1 MPIFVIIKSMAE
13 YEKIAI
19 RIIVLR
25 LVIVITFLVSSI
37 GLQAALGEDLL
48 LKPYF
53 YFTAFVLTLEI
64 VYLLIFTLFKNFRR
78 KELFIYL
85 QLIGDSMTVVIL
97 LFYTGGVSSVF
108 VFMCYFLILVAGA
121 ILRRRGAILIALING
136 LLYGILCLSLY
147 YNWARPEKVF
157 KVPFEPPT
165 ESEAFSALM
174 INLIGFILVAL
185 LVSAMA
191 TRAEKSKQELGD
203 VQKNLMYYRNLND
216 LIVSS
221 IAGGVIVTD
230 LSGKVKF
237 STPGAREMLG
247 VSITEGWNLSEQIQ
261 LYGGPPINFEKLTET
276 SFDIPLSL
284 PNEKYLS
291 ISISPLKEDETMVGF
306 IALLKDET
314 EMTKMR
320 EQLELKKRLV
330 SLGEMAATMSHEIKN
345 PLGSISGAAQ
355 MLKSAKPLSNDEKEL
370 LSIIQKESV
379 RLADVLDNFLRFSS
393 PIIPEMVE
401 VDIVEQTKELLK
413 LFEKNPFV
421 IEKKLVINFRSEN
434 EKILIKVDPNLYK
447 QALWNLLQNARKAS
461 KESGEIL
468 VSLKIEDQWAVV
480 EVSDKGLGMS
490 KSEIERI
497 KEPFKTGFSQ
507 GVGLGLSV
515 VRRII
520 EQHNGKIEFESKY
533 KEGTTVKLYFRVQ
546 GNEKKNINS

>member
-1 MPIFVIIKSMAE
+1 MPIFAIIKSMAE

-64 VYLLIFTLFKNFRR
+64 VYLLIFALFQKFRK

-136 LLYGILCLSLY
+136 LLYGVLCLSLY

-203 VQKNLMYYRNLND
+203 VQKNLKYYRNLND

-230 LSGKVKF
+230 LSGKVNF
-237 STPGAREMLG
+237 STPKAREMLG
-247 VSITEGWNLSEQIQ
+247 VSISEGWNLSEQVQ
-261 LYGGPPINFEKLTET
+261 LYGGPPINFEKLKET

-284 PNEKYLS
+284 PNEKHFL
-291 ISISPLKEDETMVGF
+291 ISISPLKEDETKVGF

-314 EMTKMR
+314 EMMKMR
-320 EQLELKKRLV
+320 EQLELKKRLI

-370 LSIIQKESV
+370 LSIIQRESV

-421 IEKKLVINFRSEN
+421 VEKNLVINFRSEN

-520 EQHNGKIEFESKY
+520 EQHNGKIEIESKY

>member
-1 MPIFVIIKSMAE
+1 MAE

-25 LVIVITFLVSSI
+25 LVIAITFLVSSI
-37 GLQAALGEDLL
+37 GLQSALGEELL

-53 YFTAFVLTLEI
+53 YFTALVLTLEI
-64 VYLLIFTLFKNFRR
+64 VYLLIFALFQKFRK

-85 QLIGDSMTVVIL
+85 QLIGDSITVVIL
-97 LFYTGGVSSVF
+97 LFYSGGVSSIF
-108 VFMCYFLILVAGA
+108 IFMCYFLILVAGA
-121 ILRRRGAILIALING
+121 ILRKRGAILIALING

-147 YNWARPEKVF
+147 YDWARPEKFF

-174 INLIGFILVAL
+174 VNIIGFILVAL

-203 VQKNLMYYRNLND
+203 VQKNLKYYKNLND

-230 LSGKVKF
+230 LSGKVNF
-237 STPGAREMLG
+237 STPKAREMLG
-247 VSITEGWNLSEQIQ
+247 VSISEGWNLSEQIQ
-261 LYGGPPINFEKLTET
+261 LYGGPPINFEKVTEIST
-276 SFDIPLSL
+276 DISLIL
-284 PNEKYLS
+284 PNEKHLS
-291 ISISPLKEDETMVGF
+291 ISISPLKEDEKRIGF
-306 IALLKDET
+306 IALVKDET
-314 EMTKMR
+314 EMAKMR

-330 SLGEMAATMSHEIKN
+330 SLGEMAASMAHEIKN

-355 MLKSAKPLSNDEKEL
+355 MLKSSKPLSTDEKEL
-370 LSIIQKESV
+370 LSIIQRESV

-421 IEKKLVINFRSEN
+421 IEKKLFINFRSEK

-461 KESGEIL
+461 KEGGEIS
-468 VSLKIEDQWAVV
+468 VSLKIEEQWVIV
-480 EVSDKGLGMS
+480 EVSDKGIGMS
-490 KSEIERI
+490 KNEIERI

-520 EQHNGKIEFESKY
+520 EQHNGRIEIESKY
-533 KEGTTVKLYFRVQ
+533 KEGTTVKLYFRAKA
-546 GNEKKNINS
+546 NDKKNIDS

>member
-1 MPIFVIIKSMAE
+1 MPIFVIIKSMVE

-64 VYLLIFTLFKNFRR
+64 VYLLIYALFKNFRR

-85 QLIGDSMTVVIL
+85 QLIGDSITVVVL
-97 LFYTGGVSSVF
+97 LFYTGGESSVF

-203 VQKNLMYYRNLND
+203 VQKNLKYYRNLND

-221 IAGGVIVTD
+221 LAGGVIVTD
-230 LSGKVKF
+230 LSGKVNF

-284 PNEKYLS
+284 PNEKHLS

-320 EQLELKKRLV
+320 EQLELKKRLI

-370 LSIIQKESV
+370 LSIIQRESV

-421 IEKKLVINFRSEN
+421 VEKKLVINFRSEN

-468 VSLKIEDQWAVV
+468 VSLKIEDQWAIV

>member
-1 MPIFVIIKSMAE
+1 MAE

-64 VYLLIFTLFKNFRR
+64 VYLLIFALFQKFRK

-136 LLYGILCLSLY
+136 LLYGVLCLSLY

-203 VQKNLMYYRNLND
+203 VQKNLKYYRNLND

-230 LSGKVKF
+230 LSGKVNF
-237 STPGAREMLG
+237 STPKAREMLG
-247 VSITEGWNLSEQIQ
+247 VSISEGWNLSEQVQ
-261 LYGGPPINFEKLTET
+261 LYGGPPINFEKLKET

-284 PNEKYLS
+284 PNEKHFL
-291 ISISPLKEDETMVGF
+291 ISISPLKEDETKVGF

-314 EMTKMR
+314 EMMKMR
-320 EQLELKKRLV
+320 EQLELKKRLI

-370 LSIIQKESV
+370 LSIIQRESV

-421 IEKKLVINFRSEN
+421 VEKNLVINFRSEN

-520 EQHNGKIEFESKY
+520 EQHNGKIEIESKY